1 MTFDV
6 ARNKKKRT
14 REKQFLCRKK
24 LEAPCA
30 VEAIFEE
37 CLLVCSVF
45 MSKLDISCFNYFPI
59 AILVLNILYIFD
71 DMIVKAT
78 LYPLLTCRNIF
89 GPVLLIVSRQKN
101 QPEPVLLSFAT
112 ETILFFFPRTL
123 RGGIRRRLSLPGA
136 ITRFTGWSISFICM
150 WVCGPTFD
158 HMSVNMRGF
167 LAR

>member
-1 MTFDV
+1 MFTGL
-6 ARNKKKRT
+6 K
-14 REKQFLCRKK
+14 
-24 LEAPCA
+24 
-30 VEAIFEE
+30 
-37 CLLVCSVF
+37 CLFSVS

-78 LYPLLTCRNIF
+78 LYSLLTCRNIF
-89 GPVLLIVSRQKN
+89 GPVFRIVSRQKN
-101 QPEPVLLSFAT
+101 QPESVLLSFTT
-112 ETILFFFPRTL
+112 ETIPFFFPRTL

-167 LAR
+167 LARWACWAWPVPWNPLR

>member
-24 LEAPCA
+24 TRSPLRSRSN
-30 VEAIFEE
+30 F

-89 GPVLLIVSRQKN
+89 GPVFLIVSRQKN
-101 QPEPVLLSFAT
+101 QPESVLRSFTT
-112 ETILFFFPRTL
+112 ETIPFFFPRTL

-158 HMSVNMRGF
+158 HMSVNMRDF